1 MRSRKTLII
10 AGVIL
15 GLLGLTA
22 GCQTLKTAFCS
33 PTVQEVADAAG
44 FVANADAVMAFLSTL
59 APSAEVS
66 AAMAA
71 IKIAKA
77 VFDQVRSGIC
87 VPADQEQAAQA
98 AIIASQTL
106 AMKYGYKP

>member
-1 MRSRKTLII
+1 MRSRRTLII

-15 GLLGLTA
+15 GLLGLMV

-33 PTVQEVADAAG
+33 PTAEEVADAAG

-87 VPADQEQAAQA
+87 VPADQAQTAQA